1 MRIDYTT
8 LKEIADTIT
17 EEFSVN
23 IRTHGK
29 YSYLRFGYWQ
39 RINIDKLKSIL
50 GNQFT
55 VTEESFYDDDCGD
68 LFYYTIK
75 DVHGL

>member
-17 EEFSVN
+17 EEYSVN
-23 IRTHGK
+23 IRTQGK
-29 YSYLRFGYWQ
+29 YTYLRFGYWQ
-39 RINIDKLKSIL
+39 RMDMNKLKSIL
-50 GNQFT
+50 GNQ
-55 VTEESFYDDDCGD
+55 VKVEEESFYDDDCGD

-75 DVHGL
+75 DIHGF